1 MNEFF
6 LLVLG
11 LAGCWAIGA
20 LNKNVRLGLYL
31 LAAMLTGFVGGAMYS
46 HLKAKKT
53 SSDMIITSNNV
64 VIGSEESTVLFSE
77 SFNYDSEVPFSGIL
91 GKTIWNSDIQRSL
104 CTYQHRVVW
113 ESGLSPPSYLNSS

>member
-6 LLVLG
+6 LLALG

-31 LAAMLTGFVGGAMYS
+31 LAAMLAGFVGGAMYN
-46 HLKAKKT
+46 HLKIEKSNK
-53 SSDMIITSNNV
+53 DMIITSNDV

-77 SFNYDSEVPFSGIL
+77 SFNYDLELPLSGIL
-91 GKTIWNSDIQRSL
+91 SQIIQSDDTQQIL
-104 CTYQHRVVW
+104 CDHQYRVVW
-113 ESGLSPPSYLNSS
+113 ESGLSPPCYLNSS

>member
-31 LAAMLTGFVGGAMYS
+31 LAAMLTGFVGGAVYS
-46 HLKAKKT
+46 SLHGEK
-53 SSDMIITSNNV
+53 SSDKTIVISNV
-64 VIGSEESTVLFSE
+64 VNGSEESTILYYNSLQEFNMSNSGVLSKATW
-77 SFNYDSEVPFSGIL
+77 SSDTQQN
-91 GKTIWNSDIQRSL
+91 GKSIHQPNM
-104 CTYQHRVVW
+104 VW
-113 ESGLSPPSYLNSS
+113 EQGLSPPTLNDSS